1 MRGLVKCI
9 INKWLDNQIRYIIN
23 NLTNLSVNL
32 YLPELSTLFQGF
44 DNLSM
49 DKLGKLYGEVQRQT
63 DTNNN
68 SDQTP
73 SARQKVVQRLFTKAG
88 MKENSNAVSNPF
100 DALSTMFE
108 NVPLIKVNTRNINIQ
123 IPFVSQE
130 DIVKY
135 KAYLD
140 DRIKRNERVVQD
152 WAMIAQDAAGKCDS
166 YSSPFERNA
175 CKEKLS
181 SYANVSVKA
190 GQLMKALKGNINT
203 LEEYRKFPIELNKWL
218 SISQRYLTEVS
229 DTVATFFGSLNHRL
243 QLNSRRFEQYV
254 DAIIMVISAIKTRQ
268 VLIDFSVNRKT
279 KCGKCR
285 VDNYDFYSCTLSLL
299 CINLPVLPIPPF
311 RIPNIDIDLSNIN
324 VGLDILLPKF
334 NFVPKNIPL
343 PRLPDLPQP
352 PSLDLKVDL
361 NVAIPQIPVL
371 PMPPKLPE
379 LPSFIPNIELNLPNL
394 PPAPRIPKIAPQIQ
408 ATLKVAEFIAK
419 IFCIVKGGIG
429 LVSEK

>member
-1 MRGLVKCI
+1 M
-9 INKWLDNQIRYIIN
+9 
-23 NLTNLSVNL
+23 NL

-44 DNLSM
+44 DNLSL
-49 DKLGKLYGEVQRQT
+49 DKLGSLYNSVQRQT
-63 DTNNN
+63 SSTEAT
-68 SDQTP
+68 TP
-73 SARQKVVQRLFTKAG
+73 SARQSVVKRLFTKEG
-88 MKENSNAVSNPF
+88 MKQNSNAVSNPF

-123 IPFVSQE
+123 IPFISQE
-130 DIVKY
+130 DLVKY

-140 DRIKRNERVVQD
+140 DRLKRNEKILQEWTMV
-152 WAMIAQDAAGKCDS
+152 AQDAAGKCDTYTS
-166 YSSPFERNA
+166 ASDRSA
-175 CKEKLS
+175 CKEKLAA
-181 SYANVSVKA
+181 YANVSLKA
-190 GQLMKALKGNINT
+190 GQVIKALKGNINT
-203 LEEYRKFPIELNKWL
+203 LEEYRKFPLELNKRL
-218 SISQRYLTEVS
+218 SVSQRYLTEVS
-229 DTVATFFGSLNHRL
+229 DTVATFFGSLNHWL

-254 DAIIMVISAIKTRQ
+254 DAIILVISAVKTWQ

-343 PRLPDLPQP
+343 PRLPDLPSP

-361 NVAIPQIPVL
+361 NVMIPQIPVL
-371 PMPPKLPE
+371 PTPPKLPE